1 MPSSFISKL
10 TSNTNF
16 RIMIKLIQKWATGRN
31 VLILLAADLLF
42 MLGIMPYMGKKMEEL
57 APGIPPLDITIPSY
71 SAEYAQDTINK
82 MSDPARAF
90 YKSIEL
96 GADLIYPLIYG
107 FAFALLIAFLWKKL
121 GWGQGLLKW
130 VILFPLLGMIFD
142 YGENLSIVSLIN
154 QHPNPAVGTAQMAA
168 YFSLAKWS
176 FAFSALAAIVIGL
189 LAWGWKARSS

>member
-1 MPSSFISKL
+1 
-10 TSNTNF
+10 
-16 RIMIKLIQKWATGRN
+16 MIKLIQKWASGRN
-31 VLILLAADLLF
+31 VLILLGADLVF
-42 MLGIMPYMGKKMEEL
+42 MLGIMPYMGKKMEAL

-71 SAEYAQDTINK
+71 SAEYAQDVITK

-96 GADLIYPLIYG
+96 GADLVYPLIYG

-121 GWGQGLLKW
+121 DWGQGLLKW
-130 VILFPLLGMIFD
+130 VILFPLLGMLFD

-154 QHPNPAVGTAQMAA
+154 QYPNPTTGTAQIAA

-176 FAFSALAAIVIGL
+176 FVFSTLAATIIGL
-189 LAWGWKARSS
+189 LAWGWKAISRR

>member
-1 MPSSFISKL
+1 
-10 TSNTNF
+10 
-16 RIMIKLIQKWATGRN
+16 MIQLIQKWATGRN
-31 VLILLAADLLF
+31 VLILLATDLFF
-42 MLGIMPYMGKKMEEL
+42 MLGVMPYMGKKMEEL

-71 SAEYAQDTINK
+71 SAEYAQEIITK
-82 MSDPARAF
+82 MSEPARAF

-96 GADLIYPLIYG
+96 GADLVYPLIYG

-121 GWGQGLLKW
+121 GWDQGLLKW

-154 QHPNPAVGTAQMAA
+154 QYPNPAAGTAQTAA

-176 FAFSALAAIVIGL
+176 FAFAGLAAIIIGL
-189 LAWGWKARSS
+189 LGWGWKALSSRSSS